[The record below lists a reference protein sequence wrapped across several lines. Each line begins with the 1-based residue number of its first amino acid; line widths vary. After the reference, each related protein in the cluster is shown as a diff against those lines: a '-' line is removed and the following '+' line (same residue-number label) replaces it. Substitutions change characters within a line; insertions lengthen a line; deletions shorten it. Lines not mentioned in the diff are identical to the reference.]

1 MRKSILIVVLS
12 GFVLLFAQGKRDD
25 SVLTD
30 NKPKEDQIKIDSII
44 ELNEALKRKADSL
57 FQTYEPNKQ
66 IFLSFVDTIEA
77 SFDAGD
83 LKKTKISIEKLQKV
97 LPEFEDNWN
106 FGNATHKINIYLGR
120 LALKKGDIEAAKEH
134 LLQAGRTKG
143 SPQLNSF
150 GPNMLLAKDL
160 LDAGESNVVLEYLDL
175 CLVFWEE
182 QERVDGWKAEIKGG
196 SMPDFGANLKY

>member
-12 GFVLLFAQGKRDD
+12 GFVLLFTQCKRDD

-30 NKPKEDQIKIDSII
+30 NKPIEDQINIEII
-44 ELNEALKRKADSL
+44 KPNEGLKRNADSQL
-57 FQTYEPNKQ
+57 QTYEPNKQ
-66 IFLSFVDTIEA
+66 IFLTFVDTIEA
-77 SFDAGD
+77 SFEAGD
-83 LKKTKISIEKLQKV
+83 LKKTKSSIEKLQEV
-97 LPEFEDNWN
+97 LPGFEDNWN

-120 LALKKGDIEAAKEH
+120 LALMKGDTEAAKEH

-175 CLVFWEE
+175 CLVFWGK
-182 QERVDGWKAEIKGG
+182 QERVDEWKAEIKGG
-196 SMPDFGANLKY
+196 SIPDFGANLKY